1 MSWIKISPVLV
12 VVALAAVMAPLPI
25 SRAGETAAPVPPTA
39 ASAAQGDSIA
49 KLLASLEAKPHLR
62 MSHRSDGVN
71 LADRCGATQ
80 YYCNAPTPTCC
91 WSQSKG
97 YYCATDVNHC

>member
-1 MSWIKISPVLV
+1 MGWRKISPVLV
-12 VVALAAVMAPLPI
+12 VAMLAAVMAPLPV
-25 SRAGETAAPVPPTA
+25 SRASETAKPIMPTA
-39 ASAAQGDSIA
+39 ASVAHGDSIA
-49 KLLASLEAKPHLR
+49 ELLASLEAQPRLR